1 MISSDDIRRKLDQL
15 IHDSGHDYASVSRY
29 LGRNSAYVQQ
39 FIKRGVPRRLKEEDR
54 QKLAVLF
61 EVPEQELGA
70 LRTSNP
76 QATPE
81 VPIRER
87 PIKRYN
93 DDFVFVP
100 YFDIR
105 ASAGSGSLIEK
116 EDQKT
121 SLAFRKEWVARVA
134 TGSADD
140 LAILLVEG
148 DSMDPTLAH
157 GDLILIDTSQAWYLR
172 DGIYVLRVDGALL
185 VKRISVNPSTKR
197 LTIKSDNPAYES
209 WSNCDPTEV
218 DPIGR
223 VIWVGRSL

>member
-1 MISSDDIRRKLDQL
+1 MSPDDIRRKLDQL
-15 IHDSGHDYASVSRY
+15 IHINGHDYASVSRY
-29 LGRNSAYVQQ
+29 LGRNTAYIQQ

-54 QKLAVLF
+54 KKLAHF
-61 EVPEQELGA
+61 FDISETELGA
-70 LRTSNP
+70 WGSKDQQNKTTVV
-76 QATPE
+76 TPNYDFPNQYE
-81 VPIRER
+81 
-87 PIKRYN
+87 
-93 DDFVFVP
+93 DFVFIR

-105 ASAGSGSLIEK
+105 ASAGPGNLIDK
-116 EDQKT
+116 EDQKA

-134 TGSADD
+134 TGSAED
-140 LAILLVEG
+140 LALLLVEG

-209 WSNCDPTEV
+209 WSDCDPTEV